1 MSWAEF
7 RQLLVGI
14 DPETPL
20 GRIVAIRSE
29 ENPDILKRY
38 SEEQKRI
45 RNEWLQKKAKTVSE
59 KDMEKVLESL
69 KQVFISM
76 AGGVKN

>member
-29 ENPDILKRY
+29 KDPDILKRY

-45 RNEWLQKKAKTVSE
+45 RNEWLQKRAKTVSE